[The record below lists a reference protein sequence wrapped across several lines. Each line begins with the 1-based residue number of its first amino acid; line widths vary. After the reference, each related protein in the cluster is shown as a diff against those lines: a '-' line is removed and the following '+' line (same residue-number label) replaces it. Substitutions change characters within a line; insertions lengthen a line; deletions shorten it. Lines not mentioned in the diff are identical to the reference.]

1 MHVIEIRE
9 TVRTSK
15 QELMRLIGRVWHRA
29 CPVQQS
35 NAARANRAVV
45 ESASPPRASGST
57 DRRISPA
64 MGLRRFLSRLSGKV
78 TTSKHFDKYC
88 RDVFN
93 EVDNNASGTLDKT
106 ELHLVVMLFLNRV
119 NANMRG
125 QHVQAPKREEIFA
138 IFEKVDKDRS
148 GELSYEEFLV
158 FMEELCKDMGTGVLI
173 EWFKTLVVVPGIALG
188 LTAGVKK
195 AAPRVHAE
203 MNSLNPGIAPALY
216 AGAAGMLVEK
226 LPPPL
231 GTPKNP

>member
-45 ESASPPRASGST
+45 ESASPPRAPGST

-138 IFEKVDKDRS
+138 IFE
-148 GELSYEEFLV
+148 
-158 FMEELCKDMGTGVLI
+158 
-173 EWFKTLVVVPGIALG
+173 
-188 LTAGVKK
+188 
-195 AAPRVHAE
+195 
-203 MNSLNPGIAPALY
+203 
-216 AGAAGMLVEK
+216 
-226 LPPPL
+226 
-231 GTPKNP
+231 

>member
-45 ESASPPRASGST
+45 ESASPPRAPGST

-138 IFEKVDKDRS
+138 IFEKVDKD
-148 GELSYEEFLV
+148 LS
-158 FMEELCKDMGTGVLI
+158 LI
-173 EWFKTLVVVPGIALG
+173 HI
-188 LTAGVKK
+188 
-195 AAPRVHAE
+195 
-203 MNSLNPGIAPALY
+203 
-216 AGAAGMLVEK
+216 
-226 LPPPL
+226 
-231 GTPKNP
+231 

>member
-1 MHVIEIRE
+1 
-9 TVRTSK
+9 
-15 QELMRLIGRVWHRA
+15 
-29 CPVQQS
+29 
-35 NAARANRAVV
+35 
-45 ESASPPRASGST
+45 
-57 DRRISPA
+57 

-203 MNSLNPGIAPALY
+203 MNSLSPGIAPALY